1 MSKSFE
7 QPQPFDDRPPL
18 RAVPARDAD
27 TSIGGL
33 LKQLAHEIPL
43 LFTKELALAKAE
55 MRENLRATRAGVAA
69 VATGGAVMLAGL
81 IVLLMAGVYGLS
93 TVLAPWLYAMIVG
106 AAALVVGW
114 VMVSAGKKQ
123 FEPGALKPDHTLH
136 SLHKDAEAIR
146 GRTP

>member
-7 QPQPFDDRPPL
+7 QPQSFDSRPTL
-18 RAVPARDAD
+18 RPVPARDDDA
-27 TSIGGL
+27 SIGGL
-33 LKQLAHEIPL
+33 LKQLAREIPL

-55 MRENLRATRAGVAA
+55 MRENLRATKAGVAA

-81 IVLLMAGVYGLS
+81 VILLMAGVYGLS
-93 TVLAPWLYAMIVG
+93 TVLAPWLSALIVG

-123 FEPGALKPDHTLH
+123 FEPGALKPDHTIH
-136 SLHKDAEAIR
+136 SLQKDADAIR

>member
-7 QPQPFDDRPPL
+7 RPQPIDAPAL
-18 RAVPARDAD
+18 RAVPSTREDD
-27 TSIGGL
+27 NSVGGL
-33 LKQLAHEIPL
+33 LKQLAREIPL

-55 MRENLRATRAGVAA
+55 MRENLRATKAGIAA

-81 IVLLMAGVYGLS
+81 VILLLAGVYGLS
-93 TVLAPWLYAMIVG
+93 TVLAPWLSALIVG

-114 VMVSAGKKQ
+114 LMVTAGKKQ
-123 FEPGALKPDHTLH
+123 FDPSSLKPDHTIH
-136 SLHKDAEAIR
+136 SLHKDADAIR